1 MIFVMGLISCEQQDD
16 IKKVTTLETAK
27 TAFKRSEPAEF
38 TFKSDAPP
46 SQIKWSV
53 SPEKN
58 VTLTTDGYT
67 ARVLF
72 SDPGRYQVTATDN
85 RTTSRTFVDVDTL
98 SYSPGDTVTM
108 PTQPE
113 PPIVNP
119 VDTTTVID
127 TVGTHDVYLSLEDE
141 EFTFTPIFLDSLT
154 NTGLALRFDGKKIYP
169 CLYINLTHSG
179 FIYDSDTDTY
189 RLIFYNVILP
199 GARYCKSGDAKIL
212 GGTHIFPLRQGRSN
226 LQITLGNNTY
236 SGYLTRTGNTYN
248 ITWPYTSGIKF
259 SKLVVTK

>member
-1 MIFVMGLISCEQQDD
+1 MGLISCEQQDD

-72 SDPGRYQVTATDN
+72 KNPGRYQVTATDN
-85 RTTSRTFVDVDTL
+85 RTTSRTFVNVDTL
-98 SYSPGDTVTM
+98 SYSPGDTVTI

-113 PPIVNP
+113 PPVVNP
-119 VDTTTVID
+119 IDTAKVVVID
-127 TVGTHDVYLSLEDE
+127 TVGTHDRIVSLTGD
-141 EFTFTPIFLDSLT
+141 EFTVSPTLVDSTMGNGVEFSFKSTNQYNCLNSRLKYTTQPGYLTDGNLEVQFL
-154 NTGLALRFDGKKIYP
+154 
-169 CLYINLTHSG
+169 H
-179 FIYDSDTDTY
+179 
-189 RLIFYNVILP
+189 VIQP
-199 GARYCKSGDAKIL
+199 GSRYCKEGQSHLSHSLLLMIRNNETKRIKIEL
-212 GGTHIFPLRQGRSN
+212 NGISYQGSITRSE
-226 LQITLGNNTY
+226 NTY
-236 SGYLTRTGNTYN
+236 SIN
-248 ITWPYTSGIKF
+248 WPYTSGIKF
-259 SKLVVTK
+259 LTLNIQR